1 MILAF
6 DPSWTCTGY
15 AVCTDT
21 GPVRVGSFGKRQR
34 RYSGLLAALEGIDSS
49 GVERAVLEE
58 PGRHDGLHG
67 GGDVSTVRG
76 ISLCVGAIALWAT
89 RFGEPWLVEPHEWR
103 RWWGLGGVAREKG
116 KAQAQALVAGKGWG
130 QHGPDVAE
138 AILIGVGAAQN
149 FRIAPKK

>member
-15 AVCTDT
+15 AVCTAE
-21 GPVRVGSFGKRQR
+21 GPVRVGSFGKRTR
-34 RYSGLLAALEGIDSS
+34 RYSGLLEALEGIDLA

-67 GGDVSTVRG
+67 GGDVQTVRG
-76 ISLCVGAIALWAT
+76 ISLCVGAIALWST
-89 RFGEPWLVEPHEWR
+89 RFGEPWLVEPHVWR
-103 RWWGLGGVAREKG
+103 RWWGLGGVDRARG

-149 FRIAPKK
+149 FRIAPRK